1 MMCRGKQNTVL
12 LVKEVIRH
20 LGISGKDGLV
30 CPFNIG
36 LLCSAVVLSCQA
48 WETEREHLASC
59 ILLLQLITK

>member
-20 LGISGKDGLV
+20 LGISGKDGRV

-36 LLCSAVVLSCQA
+36 PFVFSCGLELSSLGNRKR
-48 WETEREHLASC
+48 TLS
-59 ILLLQLITK
+59 ILHPPLTAYY